1 MSEILEVTKKLTLDR
16 GFCILIKVSLE
27 TRVLENL
34 VKILLYSQFSE
45 TMTPTQYQLTLNF
58 EQVLTLVK
66 QLPEPEKLQLSQE
79 LARELLDSKLTA
91 LLEGFKT
98 DELSLDTITQ
108 EVEAV
113 RSEIYAK
120 KSAG

>member
-1 MSEILEVTKKLTLDR
+1 
-16 GFCILIKVSLE
+16 
-27 TRVLENL
+27 
-34 VKILLYSQFSE
+34 
-45 TMTPTQYQLTLNF
+45 MTPTQYQLSLNF

-91 LLEGFKT
+91 LLESFKT

-108 EVEAV
+108 EEEFADTK
-113 RSEIYAK
+113 IITYQDFLAK
-120 KSAG
+120 I

>member
-1 MSEILEVTKKLTLDR
+1 MTRDRLKAMTL
-16 GFCILIKVSLE
+16 
-27 TRVLENL
+27 
-34 VKILLYSQFSE
+34 
-45 TMTPTQYQLTLNF
+45 TQYQLLLNF

-79 LARELLDSKLTA
+79 LAKELLDVKLTA
-91 LLEGFKT
+91 LLESFQT
-98 DELSLDTITQ
+98 DELWLETITE

-120 KSAG
+120 QSAD